1 MEINMKLKT
10 KLKIELLWS
19 VMGGLLF
26 SILPIFD
33 RDMRFNIERWWGRM
47 RFDEWGY
54 TTVID
59 EFVVGFIFTYIFV
72 KSLRRYNE

>member
-1 MEINMKLKT
+1 MKLKT

-26 SILPIFD
+26 SLLPLFRTGIT
-33 RDMRFNIERWWGRM
+33 FNIEYWWKHM
-47 RFDEWGY
+47 RFDRWGTL
-54 TTVID
+54 TTLD